1 MEINREN
8 YEAYLLDQLEG
19 KLSIE
24 LQLQL
29 RDFLAMNPDCT
40 TEFEDEFLWTLPQ
53 DDIQFPDKRS
63 LKKEIPDG
71 DARPA
76 NHNFDLFCIARMEGD
91 LSDNQVREHDL
102 MMQENPDLQIS
113 WHSWQKTRLNVDP
126 VPYPGKDRLKRKVPG
141 SRSILWVT
149 LISSAAAIA
158 LVAVILTHRQPP
170 AYRYGTNKEIRLP
183 LIQEN
188 GTFIPVP
195 PPLENLQ
202 GRLSLLNGKT
212 LPSPASSPR
221 QVQESLEEVQEPDMA
236 GMADKQA
243 ALQADPIRMVLAA
256 NSIAAPVARGEYDR
270 IKPFR
275 IPDSPVH
282 MNRITL
288 SRLADMNLQE
298 MVEEYAEKKN
308 FSIWTI
314 AGAGIRGIN
323 RITGSD
329 MELMAAK
336 DNEGDVTG
344 FQFKSKLLNITT
356 PLAKQE

>member
-1 MEINREN
+1 M
-8 YEAYLLDQLEG
+8 
-19 KLSIE
+19 
-24 LQLQL
+24 
-29 RDFLAMNPDCT
+29 F
-40 TEFEDEFLWTLPQ
+40 
-53 DDIQFPDKRS
+53 
-63 LKKEIPDG
+63 
-71 DARPA
+71 
-76 NHNFDLFCIARMEGD
+76 
-91 LSDNQVREHDL
+91 
-102 MMQENPDLQIS
+102 
-113 WHSWQKTRLNVDP
+113 
-126 VPYPGKDRLKRKVPG
+126 
-141 SRSILWVT
+141 
-149 LISSAAAIA
+149 
-158 LVAVILTHRQPP
+158 
-170 AYRYGTNKEIRLP
+170 
-183 LIQEN
+183 
-188 GTFIPVP
+188 
-195 PPLENLQ
+195 
-202 GRLSLLNGKT
+202 
-212 LPSPASSPR
+212 
-221 QVQESLEEVQEPDMA
+221 
-236 GMADKQA
+236 
-243 ALQADPIRMVLAA
+243 LAA